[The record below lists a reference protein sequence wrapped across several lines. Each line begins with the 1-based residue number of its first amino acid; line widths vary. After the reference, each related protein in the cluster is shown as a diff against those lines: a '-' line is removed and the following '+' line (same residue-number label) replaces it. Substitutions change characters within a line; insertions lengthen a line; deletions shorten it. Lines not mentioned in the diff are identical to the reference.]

1 MTSTA
6 AARTIARK
14 RGVWAVLALAPL
26 LSGCLAAV
34 AIPLVAGGGLAKMTS
49 HRVRAATPAAESAAK
64 PKRGTKRRG
73 KQVSRPAAPLDK
85 SVKTILTPLKELPPP
100 DARGPAA
107 PETPWASFFAYSL
120 TSRPLD
126 GQPTTLRSAVLKPNS
141 SLELPERRA
150 CSTPYPAVVID
161 LDGVSVPF
169 APEKLAMAPA
179 AVAEGLARLRQQ
191 GIVVLWISQLPASR
205 AAEVARALKTAGLDP
220 QGQDQLLLVRNGD
233 DRKQVLRDNAS
244 DDVCIVAIAGDKRG
258 DFDELFD
265 YLRNPDAAAG
275 LDTMIGQGW
284 FLVPPLEG
292 APAGE
297 K

>member
-1 MTSTA
+1 M
-6 AARTIARK
+6 ARQ
-14 RGVWAVLALAPL
+14 RGALAVLALAPL

-34 AIPLVAGGGLAKMTS
+34 AIPLVAGGGLARMTS
-49 HRVRAATPAAESAAK
+49 HRVRAATPAAEPAAK
-64 PKRGTKRRG
+64 PKRGAKRSG
-73 KQVSRPAAPLDK
+73 KEASRQATSLDK
-85 SVKTILTPLKELPPP
+85 SAKAVLTPLKELPPP
-100 DARGPAA
+100 DALAGAGA
-107 PETPWASFFAYSL
+107 DNGWASFFTYAL
-120 TSRPLD
+120 AQRPVD
-126 GQPTTLRSAVLKPNS
+126 GEAKTLRSAVLKPNS

-161 LDGVSVPF
+161 LDGMSAPF
-169 APEKLAMAPA
+169 APEKLATAPA
-179 AVAEGLARLRQQ
+179 GVAEGLARLRQQ

-205 AAEVARALKTAGLDP
+205 AADVARALKTAGLDP

-265 YLRNPDAAAG
+265 YLRNPDAAVG
-275 LDTMIGQGW
+275 LDTMMGQGW
-284 FLVPPLEG
+284 FLVPPIEG
-292 APAGE
+292 SEEGG

>member
-1 MTSTA
+1 MTMTA
-6 AARTIARK
+6 LASAIARK
-14 RGVWAVLALAPL
+14 RGAWMALALAPL

-49 HRVRAATPAAESAAK
+49 HRVRAATPAAESERGAARHRK
-64 PKRGTKRRG
+64 NT
-73 KQVSRPAAPLDK
+73 SRQRVPRDEQPQA
-85 SVKTILTPLKELPPP
+85 VLTQLKELPPP
-100 DARGPAA
+100 DAPAA
-107 PETPWASFFAYSL
+107 AAADSGWASFFAYAL
-120 TSRPLD
+120 AQRPVD
-126 GQPTTLRSAVLKPNS
+126 DQAKTLRSAILKPNS
-141 SLELPERRA
+141 SIELPERRA

-161 LDGVSVPF
+161 LDGVSAPF
-169 APEKLAMAPA
+169 APDKLTAAPA
-179 AVAEGLARLRQQ
+179 GVAEGLARLRAQ

-205 AAEVARALKTAGLDP
+205 AGDVARALKAAGLDP
-220 QGQDQLLLVRNGD
+220 QAQDQLLMIRSSD

-265 YLRNPDAAAG
+265 YLRSPDAAAG
-275 LDTMIGQGW
+275 LDSMIGQGW

-292 APAGE
+292 TPAGE